1 VVDFC
6 NEMKAFFSHYHFPD
20 FAEFNYDE
28 TRVVQRGGKMS
39 LLRVEASDKKGANV
53 KSTRHCTVVSLLT
66 FVSADGGVLMS
77 VYILQGRFG
86 DGEEAPVNC
95 TIKRAEATT
104 RGKWRCFYCWNDTCY
119 LAAAAI
125 EAVLT
130 KVAEKSS
137 TRNHGMHAVL
147 FGDQLAAHRHADILE
162 YAMTLKLFLFSL
174 SPNTSHITQP
184 LEEAPF
190 GSLQAGKTGRN
201 EVAVMIALL
210 TNTSSRVTLLLAAYA
225 AER

>member
-1 VVDFC
+1 MVDVC
-6 NEMKAFFSHYHFPD
+6 NELKAFFSHYHFRD

-39 LLRVEASDKKGANV
+39 LLRVEMSDKKRANV
-53 KSTRHCTVVSLLT
+53 KSTRHCTVASLLT

-77 VYILQGRFG
+77 VYILKGRFG
-86 DGEEAPVNC
+86 DGQEAPVNC

-104 RGKWRCFYCWNDTCY
+104 RGTWCCFYCWNDTCY
-119 LAAAAI
+119 MAAAVI
-125 EAVLT
+125 

-137 TRNHGMHAVL
+137 PRNPDMHAVL

-190 GSLQAGKTGRN
+190 GTLQAGKTGRN
-201 EVAVMIALL
+201 
-210 TNTSSRVTLLLAAYA
+210 
-225 AER
+225 